1 METIIGILMILLPVV
16 LKLIGKRL
24 EQAGKNQPP
33 VNVMEEEP
41 PVENWEQTLREY
53 LEQQTVVDEVPSV
66 VEPVVPEPM
75 SVDSVE
81 APVSP
86 VASDRKKQKKTNK
99 KAPILLEEEKKP
111 KEKIDV
117 KKLIVYSEIMT
128 PKYMEQS

>member
-16 LKLIGKRL
+16 FKLIGKRL

-33 VNVMEEEP
+33 VNVMEEES

-66 VEPVVPEPM
+66 VEPVVPKPM

-81 APVSP
+81 APVAP
-86 VASDRKKQKKTNK
+86 VASDKKKQKKTNK

>member
-16 LKLIGKRL
+16 FKLIGKRL

>member
-1 METIIGILMILLPVV
+1 M
-16 LKLIGKRL
+16 
-24 EQAGKNQPP
+24 
-33 VNVMEEEP
+33 
-41 PVENWEQTLREY
+41 
-53 LEQQTVVDEVPSV
+53 

-86 VASDRKKQKKTNK
+86 MASDRKKQKKTNK

>member
-16 LKLIGKRL
+16 FKLIGKRL

-81 APVSP
+81 APVAP

-117 KKLIVYSEIMT
+117 KKLIVYSEIMK
-128 PKYMEQS
+128 PKYTE